1 MVIIIFTA
9 TVSFAAGFAV
19 GYFAAGKRRARRA

>member
-9 TVSFAAGFAV
+9 TVSFAAGLIA
-19 GYFAAGKRRARRA
+19 GIIAGKRRARRA

>member
-9 TVSFAAGFAV
+9 TASLAAGFAA
-19 GYFAAGKRRARRA
+19 GYYLGKRRARRA

>member
-9 TVSFAAGFAV
+9 TVSFAAGLAV
-19 GYFAAGKRRARRA
+19 GHLVGKRRARRA